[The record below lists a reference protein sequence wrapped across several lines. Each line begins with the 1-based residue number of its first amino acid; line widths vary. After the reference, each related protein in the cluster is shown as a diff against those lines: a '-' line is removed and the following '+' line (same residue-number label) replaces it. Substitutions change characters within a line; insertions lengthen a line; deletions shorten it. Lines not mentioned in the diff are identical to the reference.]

1 MKWRDKLFSGDN
13 LPIGRESRL
22 DSQASENKQEEDQKS
37 SDTQCPCKTHGRNEA
52 TSHDGKDDA
61 ADARPSGKDAIG
73 YTAFLIEPAG
83 DGIESFSGVRNRN
96 SYYDTHKLRH

>member
-1 MKWRDKLFSGDN
+1 MKWCDKLFSGDN
-13 LPIGRESRL
+13 LPIGRKSRL

-37 SDTQCPCKTHGRNEA
+37 SNTQCPSKTHGRNEA
-52 TSHDGKDDA
+52 TSHDRKDDT

-83 DGIESFSGVRNRN
+83 DGIESFSGVRNRD
-96 SYYDTHKLRH
+96 SHHDFYKLRH